1 MTAYNKFLPEGIP
14 SWQMPYWESLKEHE
28 VKVQKC
34 SACGTFRFVPKEL
47 CPNCQSMEVTWTT
60 IAGTGEIYT
69 FTIVRR
75 APTPAYQEE
84 APYTIVHVTMAE
96 GFRMIATLKGTD
108 VDSVAIGQQV
118 KVAYDD
124 VTPEWTLLT
133 FAPA

>member
-1 MTAYNKFLPEGIP
+1 MTEYNKFLPEGIP
-14 SWQMPYWESLKEHE
+14 SWQMPYWESLKEHA

-34 SACGTFRFVPKEL
+34 SACGTLRFVPKEL
-47 CPNCQSMEVTWTT
+47 CHNCQSMEVTWTT

-96 GFRMIATLKGTD
+96 GFRMIATLKGTN

-133 FAPA
+133 FVPA